1 MQPLARLRANMES
14 VFFGRKSAITQ
25 VLVGLVARGH
35 VLIEDVPG
43 VGKTVL
49 ARSLA
54 RSINCNF
61 NRIQL
66 TPDMLPSDI
75 LGVSVYNQDTKSFDF
90 KPGPIFANV
99 ILADEINRTTPR
111 TQSSLLEAMNEFSVT
126 VDGNTMPLPAPF
138 MVIATQNPFEFEGTY
153 LLPENQLD
161 RFLLR
166 VSLGYPERDREKEIL
181 RRQPGR
187 YLLDHLDPVL
197 STDEVK
203 TLQGQAA
210 QVKFDPALLDY
221 LMDLVEATRTDELLH
236 IGISP
241 RGSLALMQASQ
252 ALALVEGRDYVT
264 PDDIKHMVVPVCAHR
279 VITKN
284 PMATAISPR
293 PPVPSPKSSPAPPA
307 PSETNLQQHLEIK
320 L

>member
-1 MQPLARLRANMES
+1 MQRLSKLRANMET
-14 VFFGRKSAITQ
+14 VFFGRREVVTDI
-25 VLVGLVARGH
+25 LVCLVARGH

-49 ARSLA
+49 ARALA
-54 RSINCNF
+54 RSISCDF

-75 LGVSVYNQDTKSFDF
+75 LGVSIFNQERQTFEF
-90 KPGPIFANV
+90 KPGPIFAHV
-99 ILADEINRTTPR
+99 VLADEVNRTTPR
-111 TQSSLLEAMNEFSVT
+111 TQSSLLEAMNDGSVT
-126 VDGNTMPLPAPF
+126 VDGNTMKLPHPF

-181 RRQPGR
+181 RQQPGR
-187 YLLDHLDPVL
+187 YKLEHLDPVMTTEDVL
-197 STDEVK
+197 A
-203 TLQGQAA
+203 LQGQAA
-210 QVKFDPALLDY
+210 QVKVDNS
-221 LMDLVEATRTDELLH
+221 LMDFLMDVIIATREHEQLH
-236 IGISP
+236 VGVSP

-264 PDDIKHMVVPVCAHR
+264 PDDIKRMVVPVCAHR
-279 VITKN
+279 VITRN
-284 PMATAISPR
+284 HLSNGDIHTARHVLEQILAR
-293 PPVPSPKSSPAPPA
+293 VPSPV
-307 PSETNLQQHLEIK
+307 
-320 L
+320 